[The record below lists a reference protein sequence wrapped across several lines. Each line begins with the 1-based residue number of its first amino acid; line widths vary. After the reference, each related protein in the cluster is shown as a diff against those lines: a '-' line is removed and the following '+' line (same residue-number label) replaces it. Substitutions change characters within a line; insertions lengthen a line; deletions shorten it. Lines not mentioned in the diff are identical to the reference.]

1 MHVHVTSDDAV
12 EPSGTPGGG
21 VVVVGVGVGVV
32 VVVVGVGVEVVVVVG
47 VGVEPVAAVN
57 DQEKA
62 VEFWTLSTS
71 PVPKAPTT

>member
-1 MHVHVTSDDAV
+1 VHVHVTSDDAV

-21 VVVVGVGVGVV
+21 VVVGVGVGVV

-57 DQEKA
+57 DHEKA

>member
-1 MHVHVTSDDAV
+1 VTSDDAV

-32 VVVVGVGVEVVVVVG
+32 VVVVGVGVGVVVVVVVG
-47 VGVEPVAAVN
+47 VGVEPVGVVS

-71 PVPKAPTT
+71 PAPSVPTT